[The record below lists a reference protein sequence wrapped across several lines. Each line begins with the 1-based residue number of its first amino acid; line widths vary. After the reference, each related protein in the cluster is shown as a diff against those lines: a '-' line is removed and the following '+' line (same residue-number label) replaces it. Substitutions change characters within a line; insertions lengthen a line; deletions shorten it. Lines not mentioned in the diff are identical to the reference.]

1 MEEFVIIFSL
11 GFVAGMLLFLRDVLA
26 DWDMSLQSA

>member
-11 GFVAGMLLFLRDVLA
+11 GFVAGMLLFLRDILA
-26 DWDMSLQSA
+26 DWDVSRQTA